1 MSAICFVLRIEVV
14 VRIDRMARLPA
25 RLNLVGFLLS
35 PFAHFGAFGSNDLG

>member
-14 VRIDRMARLPA
+14 VRIDRMTRLPA
-25 RLNLVGFLLS
+25 QLNLVGFLLS